1 MDPLSFT
8 ASLIAVVAAAAQIS
22 KALSRL
28 RAFGKVPDQIC
39 SLKNEIT
46 DLEVVL
52 RQLSHRLG
60 QDGRPPAHIEHGAL
74 QQILERA
81 KDNLSAVA
89 LRIDHLATV
98 FAVEKRTKLISRS
111 AVWLKERSKFDQS
124 QKDIKA
130 LRETLSLMF
139 NISHS

>member
-8 ASLIAVVAAAAQIS
+8 ASLIAVVAAATQIS

-39 SLKNEIT
+39 SLKNEVT

-52 RQLSHRLG
+52 RQLGHRLH
-60 QDGRPPAHIEHGAL
+60 QDGLPPTSLEHESL
-74 QQILERA
+74 SQILERT
-81 KDNLSAVA
+81 KGELGTIA
-89 LRIDHLATV
+89 LRVERLATA
-98 FAVEKRTKLISRS
+98 FSKQNKTKIISCS
-111 AVWLKERSKFDQS
+111 AIWLKERSKFEQS
-124 QKDIKA
+124 QKDIKC

-139 NISHS
+139 DVSHS